1 MERCIKAQDLLDSF
15 EHGLNPLPK
24 AEQDAALLVR
34 LAGANRMLLEAYFK
48 LYGIRVD
55 RQEMR
60 LFADGSDQV
69 YVLTWPGPLFKSHW
83 EQRLAPKNMRRKRT

>member
-1 MERCIKAQDLLDSF
+1 MERYLKAQDLLDGF
-15 EHGLNPLPK
+15 EYGLNPLPK

-60 LFADGSDQV
+60 LFADGADQV
-69 YVLTWPGPLFKSHW
+69 YALTWPGPLFKSHW
-83 EQRLAPKNMRRKRT
+83 EQRLDSTRRKRK